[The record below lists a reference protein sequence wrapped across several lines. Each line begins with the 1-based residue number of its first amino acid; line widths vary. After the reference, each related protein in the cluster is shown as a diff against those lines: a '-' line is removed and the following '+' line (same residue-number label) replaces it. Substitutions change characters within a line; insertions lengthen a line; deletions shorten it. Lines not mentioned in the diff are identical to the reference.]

1 MSAVLSE
8 AISRELLPID
18 EAVAL
23 SAADSIFYCHYFFPN
38 TVRQDS
44 PYFHRMIWNALESPI
59 KRFLNMKVFRGGA
72 KTTLARLFMSKR
84 VSHGVSR
91 TILFI
96 SKSEEHAAH
105 SVGWLMSQVEY
116 NPQWATVYKL
126 EKGRKWTQTDCEI
139 YHRGYGHTVRIKALG
154 ISGSV
159 RGINIDDYRPDL
171 IIVDDPCD
179 DENTATP
186 EQREKMAR
194 LFLGAIKES
203 LVPESEDPS
212 AKLALLQTPLN
223 PDDLTS
229 MCSLSPEFATL
240 VFGCLT
246 DEDFE
251 VAESAWPDR
260 WSKDALLKEHAAAIA
275 INQASI
281 WWREKMCKI
290 ISRETSA
297 FSPEWLMDNFWVVL
311 PPGARYVLGIDPA
324 PIRTDEARS
333 RDVQTDLQAVMVKAY
348 WKNHRYIVEYT
359 TARDE
364 DPDMVSKSV
373 DRLARKY
380 PVIRCGVE
388 DVAYQ
393 RTLKW
398 YLEREMKSGRCKSIH
413 VMEIPTKQLAKDK
426 YTRILQAHSGPGSQG
441 LVHCNASHTEFIQ
454 QWNEY
459 PNTKF
464 KDLLDVSSICDATL
478 SPRSMGL
485 NIDVSDFIEVDESE
499 IPALA
504 WTQGAP

>member
-1 MSAVLSE
+1 VNALASAVRAEMLS
-8 AISRELLPID
+8 LD
-18 EAVAL
+18 EAVSL

-38 TVRQDS
+38 TVRQGS
-44 PYFHRMIWNALESPI
+44 PFFHRLMWNALESPH
-59 KRFLNMKVFRGGA
+59 KRFLNFKVYRGGA

-84 VSHGVSR
+84 VSHGISR

-96 SKSEEHAAH
+96 SKSEEHAAL
-105 SVGWLMSQVEY
+105 SVGWLMSQIEY
-116 NPQWATVYKL
+116 NKEWAAVYKL
-126 EKGRKWTQTDCEI
+126 EKGKKWTQTDCEI
-139 YHRGYGHTVRIKALG
+139 YHRGFGHTVRVKALG

-179 DENTATP
+179 DENAATP

-203 LVPESEDPS
+203 LVPASEDAT
-212 AKLALLQTPLN
+212 AKLVLLQTPLY
-223 PDDLTS
+223 PEDLTA

-240 VFGCLT
+240 AFGCLT

-251 VAESAWPDR
+251 LAESSWPQR
-260 WSKDALLKEHAAAIA
+260 WSKDELLAEHAAAIA
-275 INQASI
+275 INQASV

-290 ISRETSA
+290 TSRETSS
-297 FSPEWLMDNFWVVL
+297 FKSDWLLENLWTVL
-311 PPGARYVLGIDPA
+311 PPMARYVIGIDPA
-324 PIRTDEARS
+324 PVRTDEARAK
-333 RDVQTDLQAVMVKAY
+333 DAQTDLQAVMVKAY
-348 WKNHRYIVEYT
+348 WRNHRYIVEYT

-364 DPDMVSKSV
+364 DPDMVSRSI
-373 DRLARKY
+373 DRFARKY

-398 YLEREMKSGRCKSIH
+398 FLEREMKAGRCRSLH
-413 VMEIPTKQLAKDK
+413 VMEIPTKQMSKDK

-441 LVHCNASHTEFIQ
+441 LIHCHATHLDFIQ
-454 QWNEY
+454 QWTDY
-459 PNTKF
+459 PNVKF
-464 KDLLDVSSICDATL
+464 KDLLDVSAICDATL

-485 NIDVSDFIEVDESE
+485 NIDVPDFVEVDESE
-499 IPALA
+499 IPSLEYAR
-504 WTQGAP
+504 GAP